1 MTTATGSSGFWS
13 RSLRRIQRDRFLFLL
28 LALLALLLLS
38 PLLESLFTLKLLVNL
53 CYTLVLVTAVH
64 ALADSRAQLV
74 TAAVLALPMLVA
86 MWVTRVVEIPHL
98 RNWGLAFGT
107 IFLLYVLMV
116 IIGHIA
122 RCRRIERDL
131 LFGAIVVYLL
141 MGLMWTFA
149 FELLEGLTPGAFQF
163 PENAIAED
171 PYRFVYFSF
180 VTLATLGYGDM
191 IPATPLAGAL
201 TILEAVIAQ
210 MYLVVGVGWLVGI
223 HISQQMAARESRG
236 AAGQGPLPGAQAAPA
251 ASAKPKEA
259 PQ

>member
-1 MTTATGSSGFWS
+1 MSAIGSTGFWP
-13 RSLRRIQRDRFLFLL
+13 RRLRRIHRDRFLFLL
-28 LALLALLLLS
+28 LAHLALLLLS
-38 PLLESLFTLKLLVNL
+38 PLLESLFALRLLVNL
-53 CYTLVLVTAVH
+53 CYTLVLVAAVH

-74 TAAVLALPMLVA
+74 TAALLALPMLAA
-86 MWVTRVVEIPHL
+86 MWADRVVEISHL
-98 RNWGLAFGT
+98 RNWGLAFGI
-107 IFLLYVLMV
+107 IFVLYVQIV

-223 HISQQMAARESRG
+223 HISQEMAARESLG
-236 AAGQGPLPGAQAAPA
+236 AAGRGPLPGLPAAPA
-251 ASAKPKEA
+251 ASANPKEA

>member
-1 MTTATGSSGFWS
+1 MSAIGSSGFWP
-13 RSLRRIQRDRFLFLL
+13 RNLRRIQRDRFLFLL
-28 LALLALLLLS
+28 VAHLALLLLS
-38 PLLESLFTLKLLVNL
+38 PLLESLFALKLLVNL
-53 CYTLVLVTAVH
+53 CYTLVLVAAVH
-64 ALADSRAQLV
+64 ALAYSRPQLV
-74 TAAVLALPMLVA
+74 TAALLALPMLVA
-86 MWVTRVVEIPHL
+86 MWANRLVEIPHL

-107 IFLLYVLMV
+107 IFVLYVLIV

-122 RCRRIERDL
+122 RCRRIDRDL

-141 MGLMWTFA
+141 MGLMWAFA

-223 HISQQMAARESRG
+223 HISQEMAARESRR
-236 AAGQGPLPGAQAAPA
+236 AAGQGPLPGPPAAPA

>member
-1 MTTATGSSGFWS
+1 MTAIGSSGFWP

-28 LALLALLLLS
+28 VAHLALLLLS
-38 PLLESLFTLKLLVNL
+38 PLLESLFALKLVVNL
-53 CYTLVLVTAVH
+53 FYTLVLVTAVY
-64 ALADSRAQLV
+64 AVSQSRRQLV
-74 TAAVLALPMLVA
+74 SAALLALPMLVA
-86 MWVTRVVEIPHL
+86 MWATRLVEIPHL

-107 IFLLYVLMV
+107 IFVLYVLIV

-131 LFGAIVVYLL
+131 LYGAIVVYLL

-223 HISQQMAARESRG
+223 YISQEMAARESRG
-236 AAGQGPLPGAQAAPA
+236 AAGRGPLPGPPAAPD
-251 ASAKPKEA
+251 ASARPKEA